1 MYSYLFKGSSVITVL
16 HELCIKST
24 VLCSG
29 AVKPHQH
36 GVMATW
42 RKFRPGL
49 ACKRTSHTCMLL
61 AQTVSLSAQ
70 SCLNSSWQ
78 RFNKVPETAFLLI
91 CFVCVAKQSKIFN
104 TLQVQCAK
112 TAASIISTLTPF
124 IRSSTI
130 WAPGNFR
137 RQSQQEVARVP
148 PPPFHPFT
156 LHLVGSAS
164 LAHDTSVP
172 QEGMIWI

>member
-24 VLCSG
+24 VLCSR

-49 ACKRTSHTCMLL
+49 PCKRTSHTCMLV

-70 SCLNSSWQ
+70 SYLNSSWQ
-78 RFNKVPETAFLLI
+78 RFNKVLETAFLLI
-91 CFVCVAKQSKIFN
+91 CFVCLLCKIFN

-112 TAASIISTLTPF
+112 TAASIISTLTPS

-130 WAPGNFR
+130 SAPGNFR
-137 RQSQQEVARVP
+137 RQSQQEVARAP

-156 LHLVGSAS
+156 LHLVGSVS

>member
-49 ACKRTSHTCMLL
+49 PCKSTSHTCMLV

-78 RFNKVPETAFLLI
+78 IQQGPGNSFSAHLL
-91 CFVCVAKQSKIFN
+91 CLCLLCKIFN

-112 TAASIISTLTPF
+112 TAASIISTLTPS

-130 WAPGNFR
+130 SAPGNFR
-137 RQSQQEVARVP
+137 RQSQQEVAWAP

-172 QEGMIWI
+172 REGMIWI